1 MTGTLVSAV
10 DAFFWLANLGAF
22 LVGLSKG
29 GLPSIGMLAVPL
41 LALVTSPL
49 QAAALLL
56 PLFVISDGV
65 ALWLYR
71 RDFSAANLRVLLPA
85 GLAGVAMGWATSSVV
100 SDRAITFLIG
110 SMGLA
115 FCLDTWL
122 RRAKPAVPRPPSVA
136 KGWFWGGLSGFTSF
150 ISHSGAPPFQIHL
163 LPQRLPKAQF
173 AGTATLFFAAIN
185 AAKVLP
191 YHQLRPY
198 DTERLWSAAALV
210 PAALVGTVVGAALTR
225 RLADRWFYRVVQ
237 VGLFGVSVKLLVDA
251 SGLVAWR

>member
-1 MTGTLVSAV
+1 VLSL
-10 DAFFWLANLGAF
+10 DPYFWLASLAAF

-41 LALVTSPL
+41 LALVTSPV

-56 PLFVISDGV
+56 PLFVISDWV

-71 RDFSAANLRVLLPA
+71 RDFSAANLRILLPA
-85 GLAGVAMGWATSSVV
+85 GLAGVGLGWATSSMV

-110 SMGLA
+110 FMGLA

-122 RRAKPAVPRPPSVA
+122 RRPTVAAPRPPSVA

-150 ISHSGAPPFQIHL
+150 ISHSGAPPFQIYL
-163 LPQRLPKAQF
+163 MPQKLDKAQF
-173 AGTATLFFAAIN
+173 VGTSTLFFAVVN
-185 AAKVLP
+185 AAKILP

-198 DTERLWSAAALV
+198 STEGLWNAAALV
-210 PAALVGTVVGAALTR
+210 PAALVGTVVGAYLTR
-225 RLADRWFYRVVQ
+225 RLADRWFYRLVQ
-237 VGLFGVSVKLLVDA
+237 AGLFLVSMKLLADA
-251 SGLVAWR
+251 IGVGASRG